1 VEHAVTPADRE
12 EARRLIEKLTAQRDE
27 LRKLSAAATVIDFEA
42 GFAVAR
48 GIEQIKS
55 AIGWLES
62 KLRHG

>member
-1 VEHAVTPADRE
+1 VERGVTPADRE
-12 EARRLIEKLTAQRDE
+12 EAKRLIGKLTAQRDE

-55 AIGWLES
+55 GIAWLEA
-62 KLRHG
+62 KLRQG